1 MRQKKANGK
10 LKNNNNND
18 NNSDCDDQTL
28 NRMN

>member
-28 NRMN
+28 NRTE